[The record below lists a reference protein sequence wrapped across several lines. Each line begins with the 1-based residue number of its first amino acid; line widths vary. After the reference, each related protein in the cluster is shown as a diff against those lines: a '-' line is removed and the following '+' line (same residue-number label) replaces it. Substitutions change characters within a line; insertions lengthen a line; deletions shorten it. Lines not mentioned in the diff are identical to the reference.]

1 MHLEVLQKMLQH
13 NVVLLQQNYKK
24 RCKLKLNLNQLQIS
38 LLFLPE
44 NLRNELKIPLGQLIK
59 NSNPDKE
66 KQIRESFGE
75 HLVITVGDAT
85 SQLLL
90 NMGLIPFL
98 HIIDGQEKRQKC
110 SVPLPVEPKDIEI
123 CREIHTKNNAG
134 EISDEN
140 FDLIKNIFDETPR
153 TPVRLLVDGEEDL
166 LVLPV
171 CLFAP
176 ENSVVMYGQ
185 PNEGLVIAEITD
197 EVREKVQKIVNQ
209 MK

>member
-44 NLRNELKIPLGQLIK
+44 NLRNELKIPLGKLILD
-59 NSNPDKE
+59 SSSEKE
-66 KQIRESFGE
+66 NYIRSVYSEKV
-75 HLVITVGDAT
+75 VITVGDAT
-85 SQLLL
+85 SELLIGL
-90 NMGLIPFL
+90 GLIPLL
-98 HIIDGQEKRQKC
+98 HIVDGQEKREKRSPPSAD
-110 SVPLPVEPKDIEI
+110 SVNTELTV
-123 CREIHTKNNAG
+123 KNNPG
-134 EISDEN
+134 EISSESFN
-140 FDLIKNIFDETPR
+140 LIKNIFEQKP
-153 TPVRLLVDGEEDL
+153 PIRLLVDGEEDL

-197 EVREKVQKIVNQ
+197 EVRAKVQKIVNQ

>member
-1 MHLEVLQKMLQH
+1 M
-13 NVVLLQQNYKK
+13 
-24 RCKLKLNLNQLQIS
+24 
-38 LLFLPE
+38 FLPE

-59 NSNPDKE
+59 NSNSDKE
-66 KQIRESFGE
+66 KQIRESFDE

-98 HIIDGQEKRQKC
+98 HIIDGQEKRQKR

-123 CREIHTKNNAG
+123 CRVIHTKNNAG

-197 EVREKVQKIVNQ
+197 ELRDKVQKIVNQ